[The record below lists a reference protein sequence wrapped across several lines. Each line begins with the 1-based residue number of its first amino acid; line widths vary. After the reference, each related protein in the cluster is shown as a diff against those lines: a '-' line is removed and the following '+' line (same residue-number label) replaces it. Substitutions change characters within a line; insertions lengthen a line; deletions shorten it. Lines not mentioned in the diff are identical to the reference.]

1 MSIADAEAQ
10 VRELRT
16 EALELAFDGDQTAA
30 QFAFNQAVGL
40 EQLLAEARRAEL
52 PIQISEK

>member
-30 QFAFNQAVGL
+30 QFAFNQAVEL

-52 PIQISEK
+52 HFSEK